1 MGLASR
7 RRHEQHTYLT
17 RFAKAAPL
25 AATVTKLK
33 RETIPE
39 FLSQRKLWRLLFAG
53 LGKTTVGTALTLQD
67 DSIFHQPGSVATA
80 HIYDFTEQSLL
91 THVWQTETHPDGHQH
106 QMSQLEVLRRN
117 LRASRSSTY
126 PQSDKLTVVLVV
138 RLVPDEV
145 KVTILLISLA
155 IILGFTVAMA
165 TSDVANGMAPASAL
179 FALYSSVHSMPVLIR
194 SHKG

>member
-1 MGLASR
+1 
-7 RRHEQHTYLT
+7 
-17 RFAKAAPL
+17 
-25 AATVTKLK
+25 
-33 RETIPE
+33 
-39 FLSQRKLWRLLFAG
+39 
-53 LGKTTVGTALTLQD
+53 
-67 DSIFHQPGSVATA
+67 
-80 HIYDFTEQSLL
+80 
-91 THVWQTETHPDGHQH
+91 
-106 QMSQLEVLRRN
+106 MSQLEVLRRN

-165 TSDVANGMAPASAL
+165 TSDVANGMAAASAL

>member
-1 MGLASR
+1 MTVHSQAARTMQAEVQPQKFLTGTDTNLMMTTTLRPEHGAGQPIMSLDGIRFNCLDIEPMSIPGSTAKASLGPSPCPSTRDVSFNVFVQWGLASR

-67 DSIFHQPGSVATA
+67 DVCPALGQAA
-80 HIYDFTEQSLL
+80 C
-91 THVWQTETHPDGHQH
+91 
-106 QMSQLEVLRRN
+106 RR
-117 LRASRSSTY
+117 
-126 PQSDKLTVVLVV
+126 LTVV
-138 RLVPDEV
+138 
-145 KVTILLISLA
+145 
-155 IILGFTVAMA
+155 
-165 TSDVANGMAPASAL
+165 
-179 FALYSSVHSMPVLIR
+179 
-194 SHKG
+194 